1 MQEIKN
7 AVLDGEWVVCANC
20 GHKLGRAVG
29 DKPPTGIE
37 IKCHSCK
44 EINIVDKCKQWKEPK
59 PKKVVQYKVP
69 HCIHCVEYKE
79 FTGVCLARLRAFG
92 LGTLSQCK
100 PVGSRTCKSFEPK
113 EEFKDNYKEYMEER
127 KNDI

>member
-1 MQEIKN
+1 MQESKKALIKDN
-7 AVLDGEWVVCANC
+7 WVVCHKC
-20 GHKLGRAVG
+20 GHKLGRVIG
-29 DKPPTGIE
+29 SHPPKGLE

-44 EINIVDKCKQWKEPK
+44 ELNLVDKCKKWKEPK
-59 PKKVVQYKVP
+59 PKKVKQYKVP

-79 FTGVCLARLRAFG
+79 FTGVCLARLKALE

-113 EEFKDNYKEYMEER
+113 EEYKEMYKEIR
-127 KNDI
+127 K